1 MIEDFELNIR
11 KTPDKVEVSTS
22 GDEAGEV
29 FDFAR
34 AILGDN
40 FEAFDQDFPDPEE
53 DKASELAPAEFEYD
67 FDEDD
72 IQDDTSVDPDD
83 AFSEVEFKGPRTEDE
98 IADSEDSA
106 EDAASEPS
114 EKSTEDSVKD
124 DIVEPQDV
132 VPAAEKALL
141 DTIAETPADESP
153 KDMINGKL
161 VDAKDPTESEV
172 EVEEEPDKAL
182 KETLSWSDM
191 RFSFSNYD
199 FETEHC
205 EVDVQDYEFS
215 YRSEDC

>member
-22 GDEAGEV
+22 GDEAGEI

-53 DKASELAPAEFEYD
+53 DKVSELAPAEFEYD

-72 IQDDTSVDPDD
+72 IQDNTSVDPDD

-98 IADSEDSA
+98 ITDSEDSV
-106 EDAASEPS
+106 ED
-114 EKSTEDSVKD
+114 DV
-124 DIVEPQDV
+124 VEPQDV

-141 DTIAETPADESP
+141 DTIAETPADEAP

-172 EVEEEPDKAL
+172 EVEEESDEPL

-191 RFSFSNYD
+191 KFSPFDYD

-205 EVDVQDYEFS
+205 EASVQDYEFS
-215 YRSEDC
+215 YRSKDC